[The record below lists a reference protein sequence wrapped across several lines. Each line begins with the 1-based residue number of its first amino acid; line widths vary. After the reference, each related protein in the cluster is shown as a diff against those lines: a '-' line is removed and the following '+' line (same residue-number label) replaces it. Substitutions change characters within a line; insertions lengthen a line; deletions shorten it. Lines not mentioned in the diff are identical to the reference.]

1 MRYLITGGTGLIGR
15 ALINTLINESNKHKI
30 TVLTRNP
37 SRAKTILPDT
47 IELITSLTQRLID
60 KTDIV
65 INLAGEPI
73 ANKRWSAK
81 QKQKICNSRWQL
93 TASLSD
99 FIQQSNN
106 PPALFISGSAIG
118 IYGRQSA
125 NVSIDEDY
133 QQYHAEFTHEV
144 CAKWEQLA
152 LNAASQ
158 RTRVVLLRTGIV
170 LSQQGGALAKMI
182 KPFQLGL
189 GGKIANGQQIM
200 SWIHYQ
206 DVIAAILHI
215 QNTQQ
220 ITGAVNITAPTP
232 VSNAE
237 FSQALAK
244 VLHRPCFFTTPALIL
259 QCLFGEMA
267 DLLLYG
273 QQVIPRKLLDTGFK
287 FQFNTIYSAL
297 DDLLA
302 KR

>member
-1 MRYLITGGTGLIGR
+1 
-15 ALINTLINESNKHKI
+15 
-30 TVLTRNP
+30 
-37 SRAKTILPDT
+37 
-47 IELITSLTQRLID
+47 
-60 KTDIV
+60 
-65 INLAGEPI
+65 
-73 ANKRWSAK
+73 
-81 QKQKICNSRWQL
+81 
-93 TASLSD
+93 
-99 FIQQSNN
+99 
-106 PPALFISGSAIG
+106 
-118 IYGRQSA
+118 
-125 NVSIDEDY
+125 
-133 QQYHAEFTHEV
+133 
-144 CAKWEQLA
+144 
-152 LNAASQ
+152 
-158 RTRVVLLRTGIV
+158 
-170 LSQQGGALAKMI
+170 MI

-287 FQFNTIYSAL
+287 FQFNTIDSAL

>member
-15 ALINTLINESNKHKI
+15 ALINTLISESNKHRI
-30 TVLTRNP
+30 TILTRNP

-47 IELITSLTQRLID
+47 IEQITSLTQRLID

-152 LNAASQ
+152 INAASQ
-158 RTRVVLLRTGIV
+158 HTRVVLLRTGIV
-170 LSQQGGALAKMI
+170 LSQRGGALAKMI

-287 FQFNTIYSAL
+287 FQFNTIDSAL